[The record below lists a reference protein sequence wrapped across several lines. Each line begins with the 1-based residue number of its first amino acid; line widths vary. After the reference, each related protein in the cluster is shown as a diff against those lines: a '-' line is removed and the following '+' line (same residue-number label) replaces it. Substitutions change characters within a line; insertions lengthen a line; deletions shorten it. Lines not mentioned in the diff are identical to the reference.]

1 MNGKQRCKILKEIR
15 REIARQNDI
24 DLIISECR
32 FQGDCRGT
40 CPKCEAEVR
49 FLEDELQKRRMDG
62 KKIAVAGVAAAMMLS
77 ATACAVP
84 SQEPQDPTTTSQT
97 DSCETDYMLDGDVAY
112 APDDTDW
119 LLGEEPES
127 FEYITEGYGFYAY
140 E

>member
-77 ATACAVP
+77 ATACAAP
-84 SQEPQDPTTTSQT
+84 SQEPQEPTTTSQT
-97 DSCETDYMLDGDVAY
+97 DSCETDYILDGDVAY
-112 APDDTDW
+112 VPDDTTDW
-119 LLGEEPES
+119 LLGEEPDP
-127 FEYITEGYGFYAY
+127 FEDLDGYGSYV
-140 E
+140 